1 MRHLTGAIGGKSSSG
16 PLAHGTD
23 RWGMPETWLAGCS
36 MRGSGGGLMP
46 PPLQFQRLPTA
57 AYIGDGLAHPLELS
71 HQLLLAH
78 GPFDKVLLVAAGLS
92 RL

>member
-1 MRHLTGAIGGKSSSG
+1 
-16 PLAHGTD
+16 
-23 RWGMPETWLAGCS
+23 
-36 MRGSGGGLMP
+36 MP